1 MEAFRKIVTEKG
13 WQDFSENSSEKSQ
26 GTTARRNLEVY
37 GKGNSL
43 IVYSKLEGF
52 FGKDKFTS
60 FNCKDRDEMLK
71 AIKQVYNENSPV
83 IIGMYAGLVL
93 GYLTLAG
100 GVTAKHNSIPDMN
113 FASVL
118 GYVVGS
124 IAASMTIGAS
134 AGYAVKNWI
143 FGKKTKTAKE
153 LIQSSSKI
161 RSVDDIL
168 KEL

>member
-1 MEAFRKIVTEKG
+1 MEAFRKIATEKG

-26 GTTARRNLEVY
+26 GTTAKRNLEVY

-83 IIGMYAGLVL
+83 LIGVYAGIVL
-93 GYLTLAG
+93 GYLTFFG
-100 GVTAKHNSIPDMN
+100 GAIAKHNSINNMN
-113 FASVL
+113 FSSIL
-118 GYVVGS
+118 GYMAGS
-124 IAASMTIGAS
+124 ITASMTFGIS